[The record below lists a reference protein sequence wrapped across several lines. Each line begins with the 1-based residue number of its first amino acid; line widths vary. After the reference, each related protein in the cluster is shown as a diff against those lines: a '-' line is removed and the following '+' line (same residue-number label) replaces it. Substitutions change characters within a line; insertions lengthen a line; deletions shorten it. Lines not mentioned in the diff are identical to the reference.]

1 MVAWRKKPEGFEWHK
16 YIRTTIKVRRDARR
30 QRVDDARRAA
40 GEQMNAAGAAL
51 AAGSRAAGSAAKD
64 GAIAGAGALALG
76 LQGFWAVLVHAMGV
90 LVRSIINI
98 VSRPHIGGPLGILG
112 AIALGAAIGRQ
123 RVLGFDSEAVLTL
136 AVGLVLMACLLAMLA
151 RSYNWQAPSIPGL
164 SAGTVAAGA
173 VLVALAGG
181 IGWLASGGSMGSFAS
196 VANLRVL
203 GGSPPLQG
211 RAYATGADTVRIGA
225 TNVRLTGIDAPERE
239 QRCGRGGRGW
249 RCGAAAET
257 ALSRLVDGRSVSC
270 TISGSDDA
278 GRKTG
283 QCTAGG
289 KDVAGELV
297 RQGHVFA
304 GGSMFARYGSEEREA
319 QERQGRHVER
329 RRGAP
334 VGISLED
341 LGGGQAARTRGLPDQ
356 GTGCGRLAR
365 VCPALVAGLRAR
377 ARAEGARRTLVLLG
391 AGGRVRRLQG
401 GVRGLAWSHVVMR
414 ATLQGSDRRN
424 DLHAIASR
432 G

>member
-90 LVRSIINI
+90 LVRSIINV

-112 AIALGAAIGRQ
+112 AIAVGAAIGRQ
-123 RVLGFDSEAVLTL
+123 RVLGFDKEAILTL

-173 VLVALAGG
+173 LLLALTGG

-203 GGSPPLQG
+203 GGSPPIEG
-211 RAYATGADTVRIGA
+211 RAYATGADTVRIGG
-225 TNVRLTGIDAPERE
+225 TSVRLTGIDAPERE
-239 QRCGRGGRGW
+239 QRCGRVGRGW

-257 ALSRLVDGRSVSC
+257 ALSRLVDGRNVSC

-319 QERQGRHVER
+319 KNAKAGMWSGDVER
-329 RRGAP
+329 PSEYRSKIWEEAKRRAPEGCPIKGQIAGASRVYVLP
-334 VGISLED
+334 WSPEYE
-341 LGGGQAARTRGLPDQ
+341 RTRVQ
-356 GTGCGRLAR
+356 KAR
-365 VCPALVAGLRAR
+365 GERWFCSEQEAVSAGFRA
-377 ARAEGARRTLVLLG
+377 AS
-391 AGGRVRRLQG
+391 GG
-401 GVRGLAWSHVVMR
+401 
-414 ATLQGSDRRN
+414 
-424 DLHAIASR
+424 
-432 G
+432 